1 MADNRSA
8 MEQGWYQIYAL
19 LITLVI
25 SIVGGIIAGNV
36 AQNLCS
42 RNVTVALPAEVAAQ
56 ITSARKQNQH
66 FDDSEHWV
74 LEEEEKNG
82 TVTND
87 MAITSN
93 SVSDLGVLLA
103 HGVVH
108 VD

>member
-1 MADNRSA
+1 MNHTHAQAVQSTQLHVRMHEFTYSHIHT
-8 MEQGWYQIYAL
+8 QGWYQIYAL

-36 AQNLCS
+36 ARNLCS

-74 LEEEEKNG
+74 LEEEEENG
-82 TVTND
+82 
-87 MAITSN
+87 
-93 SVSDLGVLLA
+93 
-103 HGVVH
+103 HG
-108 VD
+108 DE